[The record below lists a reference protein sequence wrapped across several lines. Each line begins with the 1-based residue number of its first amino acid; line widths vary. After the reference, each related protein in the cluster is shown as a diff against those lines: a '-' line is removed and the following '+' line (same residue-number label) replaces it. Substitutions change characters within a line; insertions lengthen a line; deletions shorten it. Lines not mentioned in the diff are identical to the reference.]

1 MLSLQ
6 RNMST
11 HIFLKENK
19 KKYTYLAWT
28 QRKQQQQA
36 KPNILHD

>member
-19 KKYTYLAWT
+19 KKIHLLSVDTTKTAT
-28 QRKQQQQA
+28 TGKTEHIA
-36 KPNILHD
+36 